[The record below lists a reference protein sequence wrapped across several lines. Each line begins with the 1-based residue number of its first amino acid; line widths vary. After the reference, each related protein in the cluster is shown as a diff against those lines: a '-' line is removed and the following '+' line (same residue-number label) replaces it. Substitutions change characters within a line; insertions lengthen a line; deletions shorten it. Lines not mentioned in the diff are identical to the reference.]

1 MCTTRFV
8 TVSVLLLIVLGLAPS
23 AVLAVPADGPA
34 APPQRLAIEDLRA
47 FDLNPGPLPPPQAG
61 PGAIITVTTF
71 DPNIAADGQCS
82 LIEAIVNANDDAVT
96 HADCAAGS
104 GPDVIEL
111 SPGTYTL
118 TQVYYV
124 DFGANGLPAV
134 TSVITVNGHD
144 ATLTRSALPATPEF
158 RFTQVPAGGN
168 LTFNDLTLSNGKSSA
183 NAYGGAFYIVGGS
196 ATFDNCVFENN
207 SASWAGAL
215 SFGTPGGML
224 EINDSTFRHNT
235 ANVAGGAIFG
245 GGGAA
250 VLNNSVI
257 QENRS
262 LTGYGGGIVNAGYL
276 STATLTLNNT
286 RVISNTARS
295 GGGGIFSGADSG
307 LTAILTINDSTIAG
321 NQAQYGGGVSLTV
334 GSGPSP
340 DVRGIINRSTIS
352 NNRALDPAGIGS
364 NSDGGGIDVTSAALT
379 VANSTVSG
387 NSIGP
392 STINGGGGIWVG
404 GLTGYPPGVLTIV
417 NSTMTNNTAVGTG
430 GGISHW
436 VQSSAN
442 TATTTAVNTIVAGNS
457 APTGGNC
464 WIGPGSITSLG
475 YNMEATDT
483 CNFHQPSDHPNTDPL
498 LGPLANNGGP
508 TWTHALLATSPAID
522 VADNIT
528 CAAPPVGGIDQRG
541 VIRPQG
547 LVCDIGAYEY
557 VSVPTAVTLAALQA
571 GAVVPAWTWLVALVL
586 CGGLAVGAW
595 RRGARRL

>member
-8 TVSVLLLIVLGLAPS
+8 TVSVLLSIVLGLAPF
-23 AVLAVPADGPA
+23 AVLAAPADGPA
-34 APPQRLAIEDLRA
+34 TPPQRSATLYLRA
-47 FDLNPGPLPPPQAG
+47 FDLDPGPPPPPQSG
-61 PGAIITVTTF
+61 PGAVITVTTF

-82 LIEAIVNANDDAVT
+82 LIEAIVNANDDAAT

-134 TSVITVNGHD
+134 TSVITTNGHG

-168 LTFNDLTLSNGKSSA
+168 LTLNDLTLSNGKSSA

-207 SASWAGAL
+207 SAPWAGAL

-245 GGGAA
+245 GGGTV
-250 VLNNSVI
+250 VLNNSVF

-286 RVISNTARS
+286 RVISNTAAS
-295 GGGGIFSGADSG
+295 GGGGIFNGADNG

-321 NQAQYGGGVSLTV
+321 NQALYGGGVSLTV

-340 DVRGIINRSTIS
+340 DVHGTINRSTIS
-352 NNRALDPAGIGS
+352 NNRALDPGGM
-364 NSDGGGIDVTSAALT
+364 NPDGGGIDVTSATLT
-379 VANSTVSG
+379 VANSTISG
-387 NSIGP
+387 NSVGR
-392 STINGGGGIWVG
+392 STFNGGGGIWVG
-404 GLTGYPPGVLTIV
+404 GLSGYPSAVLHII
-417 NSTMTNNTAVGTG
+417 NSTVTNNTAADVG

-498 LGPLANNGGP
+498 LGLLADNGGP
-508 TWTHALLATSPAID
+508 TWTHALLGTSPAID
-522 VADNIT
+522 VADNVT
-528 CAAPPVGGIDQRG
+528 CAAPPVSGIDQRG

-571 GAVVPAWTWLVALVL
+571 NSVVVPAWTWLVALVL
-586 CGGLAVGAW
+586 CGGLAVSAW
-595 RRGARRL
+595 RWGARRL

>member
-8 TVSVLLLIVLGLAPS
+8 TVSVLLSIVLGLAPF
-23 AVLAVPADGPA
+23 AVLPAPAAGPA
-34 APPQRLAIEDLRA
+34 APPQRSANLDLRA
-47 FDLNPGPLPPPQAG
+47 FDLDPGPRPPPQSG
-61 PGAIITVTTF
+61 HGAVITVTTF

-82 LIEAIVNANDDAVT
+82 LIEAIVNANNDAAT

-111 SPGTYTL
+111 APGTYTL

-134 TSVITVNGHD
+134 TSVITINGHG

-168 LTFNDLTLSNGKSSA
+168 LTLNNLTLSNGQA
-183 NAYGGAFYIVGGS
+183 TTAGDTYGGVFYIPGGS
-196 ATFDNCVFENN
+196 ATFNHCVFENN
-207 SASWAGAL
+207 NAPWAGAV
-215 SFGTPGGML
+215 SFGFSGML

-235 ANVAGGAIFG
+235 ANSSGGAIFG
-245 GGGAA
+245 GAGGTT
-250 VLNNSVI
+250 VVNNSVI
-257 QENRS
+257 QENRA
-262 LTGYGGGIVNAGYL
+262 LTGYGGGIVNVGYL
-276 STATLTLNNT
+276 ASGTLTLNNT
-286 RVISNTARS
+286 RVISNTAA
-295 GGGGIFSGADSG
+295 GGGGGVWNGAENG
-307 LTAILTINDSTIAG
+307 LTALLTINDSTIAG
-321 NQAQYGGGVSLTV
+321 NQAKWGGGVVVSAH
-334 GSGPSP
+334 SGAPTDS
-340 DVRGIINRSTIS
+340 RGTINRSTIS
-352 NNRALDPAGIGS
+352 NNRALDPGGMDT
-364 NSDGGGIDVTSAALT
+364 DGGGIDITSATLT
-379 VANSTVSG
+379 VANSTISG
-387 NSIGP
+387 NSVGR

-404 GLTGYPPGVLTIV
+404 ALTGFPPAVLHLI
-417 NSTMTNNTAVGTG
+417 NSTVTNNTGASIG

-464 WIGPGSITSLG
+464 WIGTGSITSLG

-483 CNFHQPSDHPNTDPL
+483 CNFHQPSDHPNTDQL

-508 TWTHALLATSPAID
+508 TWTHALLPTSPAIN
-522 VADNIT
+522 VADNAT
-528 CAAPPVGGIDQRG
+528 CAAPPVSGIDQRG

-557 VSVPTAVTLAALQA
+557 GAVPTAVTLAALQA
-571 GAVVPAWTWLVALVL
+571 SAAVPAWTWLVVLVL

-595 RRGARRL
+595 RRGTRRL

>member
-23 AVLAVPADGPA
+23 FVLAAPADGPA
-34 APPQRLAIEDLRA
+34 TPPQRLALENLGA
-47 FDLNPGPLPPPQAG
+47 FDLNPGPQQPPQAG

-82 LIEAIVNANDDAVT
+82 LIEAIVNANDDAPT
-96 HADCAAGS
+96 HADCPAGS

-134 TSVITVNGHD
+134 TSVITINGHG

-158 RFTQVPAGGN
+158 RFTQVPAGGY
-168 LTFNDLTLSNGKSSA
+168 LTLNDLTLSNGKLA
-183 NAYGGAFYIVGGS
+183 NVYGGALYIPGGS
-196 ATFDNCVFENN
+196 ATFNHCVFENN
-207 SASWAGAL
+207 RAAFSGAL
-215 SFGTPGGML
+215 SFGGLDGTL

-235 ANVAGGAIFG
+235 ANISSGAMTLG
-245 GGGAA
+245 GGTV

-257 QENRS
+257 QENRAM
-262 LTGYGGGIVNAGYL
+262 TGLGGGIVNAGEL
-276 STATLTLNNT
+276 ATATLTLNNT
-286 RVISNTARS
+286 RVISNTAGS
-295 GGGGIFSGADSG
+295 GGGGICNAAYSG

-321 NQAQYGGGVSLTV
+321 NQALYGGGVSLTV

-340 DVRGIINRSTIS
+340 DVRGTINRSTIS
-352 NNRALDPAGIGS
+352 NNRALDLGGTGD
-364 NSDGGGIDVTSAALT
+364 SDGGGIDVTAATLT

-387 NSIGP
+387 NSIGA
-392 STINGGGGIWVG
+392 SAFNGGGGIWVG
-404 GLTGYPPGVLTIV
+404 GITGYPPAVLHII
-417 NSTMTNNTAVGTG
+417 NSTVTNNTAAGVG

-436 VQSSAN
+436 VQSGATS
-442 TATTTAVNTIVAGNS
+442 ATTTAVNTIVAGNS
-457 APTGGNC
+457 APAGGNC
-464 WIGPGSITSLG
+464 WIGPGSITSSG
-475 YNMEATDT
+475 YNMENTDT

-508 TWTHALLATSPAID
+508 TWTHALLPTSPAID
-522 VADNIT
+522 VADNAT
-528 CAAPPVGGIDQRG
+528 CAAPPVSGIDQRG

-547 LVCDIGAYEY
+547 LVCDIGAYET

-571 GAVVPAWTWLVALVL
+571 GAAVPAWHWLVAFVL
-586 CGGLAVGAW
+586 CGGLVLGAW
-595 RRGARRL
+595 RRGVRRS